1 MHGHTDILPPMAPV
15 GPKIGNYYSSFVFS
29 VAPSFFHTC
38 VAAGSKGVA
47 RMEDVERFK
56 VSSGLRSI
64 SL

>member
-1 MHGHTDILPPMAPV
+1 MHSTDILSPWAPV
-15 GPKIGNYYSSFVFS
+15 GPKNGNYHSSFVFS